1 MLGELLP
8 LCKQRTAECKYL
20 NQSSTSRFSCHYFRE
35 ILFSRLSWL
44 VLLDKMYYPIS
55 KVTLIIWGPC
65 SLHGALNHRKKERER
80 VRKRRK
86 KGERKGSS
94 FTAQSCLLTTSGNGG
109 GSWEMKWMAR
119 EEQCWRYGKT
129 PQGLLLAEGYQSVQ
143 SPLNNST
150 WIQGELHKY
159 STYV

>member
-8 LCKQRTAECKYL
+8 LCKQRTAECKCL
-20 NQSSTSRFSCHYFRE
+20 NRSSTSKFSCHYFRE

-44 VLLDKMYYPIS
+44 VLLDKMCYPIS
-55 KVTLIIWGPC
+55 KVM
-65 SLHGALNHRKKERER
+65 ALNHTKKEREW

-94 FTAQSCLLTTSGNGG
+94 FRAQSCLLTASGNGG
-109 GSWEMKWMAR
+109 GSWEMKWMAW
-119 EEQCWRYGKT
+119 EEQCWMYGKT
-129 PQGLLLAEGYQSVQ
+129 AQGLLLAEGYQSVQ